1 MKNNNNKQTNNCR
14 KNAVLGNCNFVSVL
28 PHVGWEA
35 WREGI
40 GFPYELNSER
50 EVTHCS
56 LSFSG
61 SGGFHSKN
69 GIEFCKYSFYKAI
82 K

>member
-1 MKNNNNKQTNNCR
+1 MKKTTTNKQTNCR

-40 GFPYELNSER
+40 GFSYEFSSER
-50 EVTHCS
+50 EVTSCG

-61 SGGFHSKN
+61 SG
-69 GIEFCKYSFYKAI
+69 EFQMASNSVNTVFTKR
-82 K
+82 